1 MMPMHLVVSLGP
13 VISTFYPGYYPLN
26 LLLRVAYLTGL
37 VLRLMVPHLFFLP
50 NLFAGLEF
58 PFASIGALATSITI
72 LDLAIV
78 RDHLERV
85 LPLIGTTCHAVS
97 IVPAA
102 WLGLQL
108 LLRFLA
114 RHLALLH

>member
-1 MMPMHLVVSLGP
+1 
-13 VISTFYPGYYPLN
+13 
-26 LLLRVAYLTGL
+26 
-37 VLRLMVPHLFFLP
+37 MVPHLFFLP